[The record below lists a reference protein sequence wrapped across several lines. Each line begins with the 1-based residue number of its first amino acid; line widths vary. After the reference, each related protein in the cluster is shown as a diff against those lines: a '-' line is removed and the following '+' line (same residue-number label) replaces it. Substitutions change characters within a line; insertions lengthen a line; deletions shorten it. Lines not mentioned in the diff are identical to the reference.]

1 MEVASCKI
9 DGKITSRFTLLFHV
23 RRSICHNLGTNLKTD
38 SSLRA
43 RRMMGRK
50 NVMHSSCMLLLS
62 IVVGFGVVFIP
73 AVSSSSPSLYRY
85 QSMVGIPRG
94 GASMVEAKS
103 KKKKKTKKKEKTPAD
118 LIQEKEAIQEAL
130 KEKDSAKALG
140 DAIR

>member
-1 MEVASCKI
+1 
-9 DGKITSRFTLLFHV
+9 
-23 RRSICHNLGTNLKTD
+23 
-38 SSLRA
+38 
-43 RRMMGRK
+43 
-50 NVMHSSCMLLLS
+50 
-62 IVVGFGVVFIP
+62 
-73 AVSSSSPSLYRY
+73 
-85 QSMVGIPRG
+85 MVGIPRG